1 MRRMARGPA
10 VKAARVPLSNDQG
23 EHIGWAEIG
32 PLRGDTVTMTAHL
45 VDPAAIAAVGASRVV
60 GECELWP

>member
-1 MRRMARGPA
+1 MKPPRL
-10 VKAARVPLSNDQG
+10 PLTNDAG
-23 EHIGWAEIG
+23 EHVGWLEVG

-45 VDPAAIAAVGASRVV
+45 VDPATIATLGASRVV